1 MKSKLTY
8 SAMDVLL
15 ASPDTPTPADKRT
28 HQLTRMWG
36 GLNNLETAESPT
48 EDDWMVCSDAVNLM
62 ETLIK
67 MGLVEDSEGLID
79 DAIKAL
85 SEAANRTTQGKPM
98 RLSGPGIQA
107 VRGVLQDYSAVLEVL
122 SHRQMVVAHRT
133 TEATLQKILKNAVD
147 PIHARLY
154 SC

>member
-1 MKSKLTY
+1 MKRNLTY

-28 HQLTRMWG
+28 HQLTRMWN
-36 GLNNLETAESPT
+36 GLHNLETAENPT
-48 EDDWMVCSDAVNLM
+48 EDDWMVCSDAINLM

-67 MGLVEDSEGLID
+67 MGLVEDNGGLIE

-85 SEAANRTTQGKPM
+85 SDAAHRTTQGKPM
-98 RLSGPGIQA
+98 RLSGQGIQA
-107 VRGVLQDYSAVLEVL
+107 VRAVLEDYAAVLEVVP
-122 SHRQMVVAHRT
+122 HRQMIMAHRA
-133 TEATLQKILKNAVD
+133 TETTLQKIIKGAVD